1 MHTNDPFRVPGNDD
15 SLMPNPVA
23 APVPARFDTVRNE
36 FIPHPSQFPVRCRR
50 RGLMPWLNR
59 NAERSEETGGDV
71 GLSFHAAKYI
81 PAGTRI
87 EIEIP
92 LRGETQ
98 RLAGTVVM
106 VRELADGYEI
116 GLWLAS
122 PNDATRA
129 RIVEQICH
137 TECYLRARRA
147 HHS

>member
-1 MHTNDPFRVPGNDD
+1 MHTLDTLRVPGKDD
-15 SLMPNPVA
+15 SLMPNPAVA
-23 APVPARFDTVRNE
+23 RPPARFDSVRNE

-50 RGLMPWLNR
+50 RGLMSW
-59 NAERSEETGGDV
+59 RSRPADDVEETGGDV
-71 GLSFHAAKYI
+71 GVSFHAARYI

-122 PNDATRA
+122 PDDATRA

-137 TECYLRARRA
+137 TECYLRARRRA
-147 HHS
+147 S